1 MSNLKLFLKG
11 NKKQRES
18 VKYAPTTSLLDEE
31 GKPVEF
37 EWKGISA
44 KEDEALREDCTIDV
58 QVTGKPNMFRPKF
71 NSNKYLTK
79 LAVASCVVPDLY
91 NAELQD
97 SYGVKTPE
105 DLLMEM
111 VDNSGEYQ
119 ELLGFIQKINGFES
133 KQDLVDE
140 AKN

>member
-11 NKKQRES
+11 NKKERES
-18 VKYAPTTSLLDEE
+18 VKYAPTKSLCDEE

-37 EWKGISA
+37 EWKGIST
-44 KEDEALREDCTIDV
+44 KEDERLREDCTIEV

-79 LAVASCVVPDLY
+79 LAVESCVEPDLY

-105 DLLMEM
+105 DLLKEL
-111 VDNSGEYQ
+111 VDDAGEYQ
-119 ELLGFIQKINGFES
+119 ELLEFIQKINGFES
-133 KQDLVDE
+133 KQDLVDK

>member
-1 MSNLKLFLKG
+1 
-11 NKKQRES
+11 
-18 VKYAPTTSLLDEE
+18 
-31 GKPVEF
+31 
-37 EWKGISA
+37 
-44 KEDEALREDCTIDV
+44 
-58 QVTGKPNMFRPKF
+58 MFRPKF

-79 LAVASCVVPDLY
+79 LAVASCVEPDLY

-105 DLLMEM
+105 DLLMEI
-111 VDNSGEYQ
+111 VDDAGEYQ

-133 KQDLVDE
+133 KQDLVDK